1 MTELRIAGRNWHHG
15 LRVAVP
21 WQRGRRAG
29 GGLATLIVGAGSAAR
44 TLVRDLR
51 DCPDYGLWPVGLL
64 DDDPGIRSV
73 YGVPVLG
80 TLAQMRQTVRDRR
93 IAAVVIA
100 IPSLPPA
107 TLSRLI
113 RAATDTGAHVC
124 YLPSFLS
131 AMERAARAADMRR
144 VSYREL
150 LGRTERLVLDP
161 PARAVLSGAR
171 VLVTGAGGSIGQ
183 ELCRQIRSHEPA
195 SLHMLDH
202 DESNMH
208 TLQLALY
215 GKALLDSSEIIIAD
229 IRDELR
235 IQQVFR
241 AVRPDV
247 VFHAAAHKHLPLLES
262 HPCEGVKSNV
272 LGTRNVVR
280 AALAS
285 GAARLV
291 LISTDKA
298 AEPRSILGATKR
310 VAEMIVQANAC
321 ADTRV
326 CSVRFGN
333 VLGSRGSLLAVV
345 AEQVERGEPVTVTD
359 PEVTR
364 FFMTVEE
371 AVGLVLSAAPMAEYG
386 ETFVLDMGEPVRIVD
401 LVRRYAQHLRVPD
414 VQIHFTG
421 LRPGEKLH
429 EQLFSEDEQR
439 LPTVSPAVWATRP
452 HRLPDDF
459 SAALD
464 MLYRAAAD
472 GNDMLVRSLL
482 ASLVPG
488 YHPAQHVSGQ
498 HANGLAAA
506 SPYPDEF

>member
-1 MTELRIAGRNWHHG
+1 MTEFRNTGRGWHHG
-15 LRVAVP
+15 LRAAAP
-21 WQRGRRAG
+21 WGRGRG
-29 GGLATLIVGAGSAAR
+29 DGSGLATLVVGAGSAAR

-64 DDDPGIRSV
+64 DDDPGVRSV
-73 YGVPVLG
+73 HGVAVLG
-80 TLAQMRQTVRDRR
+80 TLADMRQTVRERR

-113 RAATDTGAHVC
+113 RDAADTGAYVC

-131 AMERAARAADMRR
+131 AMERDARAADMRR

-150 LGRTERLVLDP
+150 LGRPERLVPDP
-161 PARAVLSGAR
+161 SVRAVLAGAR

-183 ELCRQIRSHEPA
+183 ELCRQVRSHDPA

-215 GKALLDSSEIIIAD
+215 GKALLDSPESIIAD

-247 VFHAAAHKHLPLLES
+247 VFHAAAHKHLPLLEC

-272 LGTRNVVR
+272 LGTRNVVH

-285 GAARLV
+285 GTSRLV

-310 VAEMIVQANAC
+310 VAEMIVKANAC
-321 ADTRV
+321 GDTRV

-401 LVRRYAQHLRVPD
+401 LVRRYAECLRVPD
-414 VQIHFTG
+414 VQIQFTG

-429 EQLFSEDEQR
+429 EQLFSEDEER
-439 LPTVSPAVWATRP
+439 LPTVSPGIWATRP

-459 SAALD
+459 AASLD
-464 MLYRAAAD
+464 KLRSAAAD
-472 GNDMLVRSLL
+472 GNDQLVKALL
-482 ASLVPG
+482 AGLVPG
-488 YHPAQHVSGQ
+488 YQPAG
-498 HANGLAAA
+498 HASSLTAA